1 MRKGRRGFSL
11 VEVVCAMTVVTII
24 SAVTIGLISSSNR
37 VMSNSKLAV
46 GAANE
51 ARSIID
57 CYTAA
62 VIQARMVY
70 IDDNNTTETVEGT
83 EFKKF
88 FEYIEKFHN
97 GIREVRPDQSN
108 YDVQAHTYTFY
119 YNGKYELVNQSDA
132 IIIMKLTFPTDDNG
146 KTTQPKVTVSR
157 YNSKT
162 NKPEKTLFSN

>member
-51 ARSIID
+51 ARNIID

-70 IDDNNTTETVEGT
+70 IDDNNTTETVEG
-83 EFKKF
+83 KF

-97 GIREVRPDQSN
+97 GEVIPDRATAYQN
-108 YDVQAHTYTFY
+108 HTYTFY

-132 IIIMKLTFPTDDNG
+132 IIIMELTFPTDDNG

>member
-51 ARSIID
+51 ARTIID

-62 VIQARMVY
+62 VIQAQAQAQGDSPNDNFEIY
-70 IDDNNTTETVEGT
+70 ISKLYGTTTGYAYSYDDE
-83 EFKKF
+83 KKS
-88 FEYIEKFHN
+88 
-97 GIREVRPDQSN
+97 D
-108 YDVQAHTYTFY
+108 TYTFY
-119 YNGKYELVNQSDA
+119 YNGKYELVSEEA
-132 IIIMKLTFPTDDNG
+132 YTVRLELTTIDG
-146 KTTQPKVTVSR
+146 EQPAVKVIR
-157 YNSKT
+157 YDK
-162 NKPEKTLFSN
+162 NKKNEKTLFSN

>member
-51 ARSIID
+51 ARNIID

-62 VIQARMVY
+62 VIQAQGDSPNDNFKIY
-70 IDDNNTTETVEGT
+70 ISKLYGYGKTA
-83 EFKKF
+83 
-88 FEYIEKFHN
+88 EYEYT
-97 GIREVRPDQSN
+97 PSSD
-108 YDVQAHTYTFY
+108 TYTFY

-132 IIIMKLTFPTDDNG
+132 IIIMELTFPTDDNG

>member
-51 ARSIID
+51 ARNIID

-83 EFKKF
+83 ECKKF

-97 GIREVRPDQSN
+97 GEVIPNRETAHQN
-108 YDVQAHTYTFY
+108 HTYTFY

-132 IIIMKLTFPTDDNG
+132 IIIMELTFPTDDNG

>member
-51 ARSIID
+51 ARNIID

-70 IDDNNTTETVEGT
+70 IDNTTETVEGT

-108 YDVQAHTYTFY
+108 YDVRTHTYTFY
-119 YNGKYELVNQSDA
+119 YNGKYELVSEEA
-132 IIIMKLTFPTDDNG
+132 YTVRLELTTMDG
-146 KTTQPKVTVSR
+146 EQPAVKVIR
-157 YNSKT
+157 YDK
-162 NKPEKTLFSN
+162 NKKNEKTLFSN